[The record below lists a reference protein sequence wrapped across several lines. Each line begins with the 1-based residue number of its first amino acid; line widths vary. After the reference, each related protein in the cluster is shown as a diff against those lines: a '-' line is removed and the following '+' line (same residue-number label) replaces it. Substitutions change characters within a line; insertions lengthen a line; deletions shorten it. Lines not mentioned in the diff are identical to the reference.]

1 MGRGRQWDGP
11 SGVYHSIYDSLT
23 WVQRFGDPTFE
34 YHAAMAQL
42 WGLLTMRMAN
52 APVLPFNYAE
62 LGQQVR
68 LTE

>member
-1 MGRGRQWDGP
+1 M
-11 SGVYHSIYDSLT
+11 YHSIYDSLT

-68 LTE
+68 GARSTKQE